1 MQPLTPEQKTI
12 GQDNYYEAVGVTRRD
27 FIKGVVST
35 GVVSGAGLGAMY
47 FGYSQLANPVR
58 VGIIGVGDEGNVL
71 IGGCTPEYV
80 EVKAIADIRPS
91 SIHRAFHG
99 DWASDASLA
108 ARPGLIKQYAFSSE
122 AEARRHIKIYDQ
134 TNGGIEALLDDPDI
148 EAVIIALPLFL
159 HAPIAI
165 QAMKRGLHVL
175 TEKLMAHNVAQ
186 CKAMARFAREAVAR
200 NATEKGVH
208 LATGH
213 QRHYSVLY
221 DNAVHLIRYGLLGQL
236 HHIRAQWHRGN
247 LPGNDSWQMPLPG
260 GEVATVNG
268 KEVRVNKIAKD
279 LDSFKKALDK
289 ADDPTE
295 IKQLQKKIAQWE
307 AWDRDREIDAKAHGY
322 EDKALKSRLRT
333 AMEEL
338 CRWRLWERTGGGLMA
353 ELGSHQLDAS
363 TIFCSAL
370 RKDGSKAHP
379 LSVHAVGGRH
389 IFPMDREA
397 EDHVYC
403 MYEFPGPEYDPNFD
417 VGFYSTAENYPP
429 KGKGLPPFEQDPNKK
444 VVVTYSSINGNGF
457 GGYGEVVLGTKGTIV
472 LEREME
478 IMLYKDSDTATKVG
492 VKSDNGKFTLDT
504 QASGNYAAAN
514 NAKVAASGPV
524 SRGYT
529 EEIEHWAWCIRNPDP
544 ANKPRCYPEVA
555 MADAII
561 ALTTNVAMANGAKG
575 DAGYI
580 KFKDSWFE
588 RDSDETPDG
597 SDPVAEMERMKNWKI
612 V

>member
-1 MQPLTPEQKTI
+1 MQSLTPEQKQI
-12 GQDNYYEAVGVTRRD
+12 GSDNYYEAVGVTRRD

-47 FGYSQLANPVR
+47 FGYGNKMSEPVR

-71 IGGCTPEYV
+71 IGGCTPDYV
-80 EVKAIADIRPS
+80 QVKAIADIRPS

-99 DWASDASLA
+99 DWSSDAALA
-108 ARPGLIKQYAFSSE
+108 ARPGLIKQYGYASE
-122 AEARRHIKIYDQ
+122 DQARKEITVYDQ
-134 TNGGIEALLDDPDI
+134 SNGGMEALLNDKSID
-148 EAVIIALPLFL
+148 AVIIALPLFL

-165 QAMKRGLHVL
+165 QAMQRGKHVL
-175 TEKLMAHNVAQ
+175 TEKLMAHNVGQ
-186 CKAMARFAREAVAR
+186 CKAMARHAKE
-200 NATEKGVH
+200 TGLH

-247 LPGNDSWQMPLPG
+247 LPGKDSWQMPLPG
-260 GEVATVNG
+260 GEVVTVNG
-268 KEVRVNKIAKD
+268 KGTTVNKIADQLKAFEKD
-279 LDSFKKALDK
+279 LDSAKDPIEIQQLEKKV
-289 ADDPTE
+289 
-295 IKQLQKKIAQWE
+295 AQWK
-307 AWDRDREIDAKAHGY
+307 AWAEDAKIDAKSHGY
-322 EDKALKSRLRT
+322 EDKQIKDRVRS

-403 MYEFPGPEYDPNFD
+403 MFEFPGPEYDPDFE
-417 VGFYSTAENYPP
+417 VGYYSKEQNYPP
-429 KGKGLPPFEQDPNKK
+429 KGKGIPAYEQDPNKK

-472 LEREME
+472 LDKEQE
-478 IMLYKDSDTATKVG
+478 ILLYKDSDTTTKVG
-492 VKSDNGKFTLDT
+492 VKADKGKYTLDT

-514 NAKVAASGPV
+514 NAKTASSGPV

-529 EEIEHWAWCIRNPDP
+529 EEIEHWAWCIANPDP
-544 ANKPRCYPEVA
+544 ENKPRCYPEVA

-575 DAGYI
+575 EPGYV
-580 KFKDSWFE
+580 KFEESWFD
-588 RDSDETPDG
+588 RDSDATPDG
-597 SDPVAEMERMKNWKI
+597 SNPVEELDRMKTWKI